1 MGMIYNAKM
10 PEAYARVEWCK
21 EAFGPTDEFIE
32 YKYGNNIAEGLRWWR
47 RQGHLYFRNEQD
59 YMLYTLRWA

>member
-1 MGMIYNAKM
+1 MVYKAKM

-21 EAFGPTDEFIE
+21 ETFG
-32 YKYGNNIAEGLRWWR
+32 GNSEPNYDSTNDIVKGLRWWR
-47 RQGHLYFRNEQD
+47 RMGYLYFRNEQD

>member
-1 MGMIYNAKM
+1 MVYKAKM

-21 EAFGPTDEFIE
+21 EAFGPTESVYFKQS
-32 YKYGNNIAEGLRWWR
+32 YKRLRWWR

-59 YMLYTLRWA
+59 YVLYTLRWA